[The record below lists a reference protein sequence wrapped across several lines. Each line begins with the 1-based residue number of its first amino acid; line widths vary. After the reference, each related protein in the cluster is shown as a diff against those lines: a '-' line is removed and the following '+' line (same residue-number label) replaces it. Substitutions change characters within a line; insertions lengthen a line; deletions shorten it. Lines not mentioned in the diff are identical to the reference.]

1 MVSKYVAYVVRRV
14 VASLIAIFAIMT
26 INFILFRVLP
36 GDPIRLLFRN
46 PRLTLEQIRTLE
58 RQFGL
63 DKSLLEQFFIFLANA
78 FQGNLGLSFFYK
90 MPVTDVLIP
99 RIINTVILVLP
110 ATITSVVLGVL
121 TGMIAAWRRASKV
134 DVIITTTAMGL
145 YSLPTFWLGGVL
157 ILLSIYYL
165 KLPISGML
173 TYGVTYPDLTSYL
186 ADFFRHFILPYITL
200 TLVTYGEFT
209 IILRS
214 ALIDVLTED
223 YIMAARAQG
232 LPTRRILGVYA
243 LRNAM
248 LPTVSIIAIN
258 LGLVVAGAVLTETVF
273 SWPGVGRL
281 IYDAILNRDYPILQG
296 AFIVVTVSVVLAN
309 FIADIIYGYLDPR
322 VRR

>member
-1 MVSKYVAYVVRRV
+1 MVSKYVAYVIRRV
-14 VASLIAIFAIMT
+14 VASLIAIFAIVT

-36 GDPIRLLFRN
+36 GNPIQLLFRN

-63 DKSLLEQFFIFLANA
+63 DRPLLDQFFIYLANVM
-78 FQGNLGLSFFYK
+78 QGNLGISFFYK
-90 MPVTDVLIP
+90 TSVTSVLIP
-99 RIINTVILVLP
+99 RIINTLILVLP
-110 ATITSVVLGVL
+110 ATITAILLGIL
-121 TGMIAAWRRASKV
+121 TGMIAAWRRASKT
-134 DVIITTTAMGL
+134 DIAILTSAMGL

-157 ILLSIYYL
+157 ILISIYYI

-173 TYGVTYPDLTSYL
+173 TYGVTYPDFTSYL
-186 ADFFRHFILPYITL
+186 LDFLRHFILPYVTL

-223 YIMAARAQG
+223 YIMAAKAQG
-232 LPTRRILGVYA
+232 IPTYRLLSKYA

-296 AFIVVTVSVVLAN
+296 AFIIVTVSVVLAN
-309 FIADIIYGYLDPR
+309 FIADVIYGYLDPR